1 MLYYNTIQAL
11 ARKILHSFSL
21 RLTRNTVVTASTAKQ
36 SRRKRAGLLHP
47 CRACNDVSRKS
58 YSCFLLIV
66 CGGLFLC
73 QATSA
78 QAHPHAWIDVQSE
91 ILFDGQ
97 GRVTGLR
104 QTWVFDEFYT
114 EFALQD
120 FGVAQ
125 QGVVDTSKLVKLGKE
140 NLENLK
146 TFGYFTFMDA
156 DKTRLTFSGY
166 KDVTSELKGNRIS
179 LSFTLTLEKP
189 IHPQKQ
195 TVSYRIYDPSY
206 YIEMKHIKDGV
217 IIKNTPL
224 CHATLERPKPD
235 VAVIAMAGALDKNAK
250 APEDLGG
257 FFAERVDLHCKAS

>member
-1 MLYYNTIQAL
+1 MAHGFGLALKKHRMLYYNTMTAL
-11 ARKILHSFSL
+11 ARTILRSLSFFL
-21 RLTRNTVVTASTAKQ
+21 VAGG
-36 SRRKRAGLLHP
+36 AGL
-47 CRACNDVSRKS
+47 
-58 YSCFLLIV
+58 FI
-66 CGGLFLC
+66 LC
-73 QATSA
+73 LSSA
-78 QAHPHAWIDVQSE
+78 PARAHPHAWIDVQSE

-156 DKTRLTFSGY
+156 GQTRLNFSGY
-166 KDVTSELKGNRIS
+166 RDITSDLKENRIR

-195 TVSYRIYDPSY
+195 TISYRIYDPSY

-217 IIKNTPL
+217 RMSGPSS

-250 APEDLGG
+250 APEDLGR